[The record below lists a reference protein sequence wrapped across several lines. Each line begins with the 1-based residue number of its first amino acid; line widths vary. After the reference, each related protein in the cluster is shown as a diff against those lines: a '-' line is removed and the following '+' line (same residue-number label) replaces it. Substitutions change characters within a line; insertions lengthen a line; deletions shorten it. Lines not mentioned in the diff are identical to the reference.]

1 MIKQPTSSA
10 PDLYFVGA
18 RSAGTQPDTQLAR
31 PVRCTVP
38 VVRDPPRRSVPD
50 RGRCTST
57 MPCRRTPERSSHRP
71 FPAACTVDQP
81 RARARERPA
90 PKASAGA
97 RAGSP
102 CPPAARP
109 HTARVRPRA
118 AAGSGRAARR
128 ARCLAWFG
136 PALDLGVVGVVP
148 VGARRDQLSGTIHS
162 PWRRAPIHARADE
175 QERARVRARV
185 FWANGASTAVGV
197 LTALACRDSA
207 SQAGGQGAGRSAHA
221 TRVIS
226 FVLPV

>member
-97 RAGSP
+97 RAAGARAL
-102 CPPAARP
+102 PPRDRTPHACGRGPRPGADVRLAAL
-109 HTARVRPRA
+109 AAWLGLVRPWTLVWWGWCPWGRGATSSAGPSIPHGVVHPSMHELMSKRERA
-118 AAGSGRAARR
+118 CGRGCSGPMARR
-128 ARCLAWFG
+128 
-136 PALDLGVVGVVP
+136 
-148 VGARRDQLSGTIHS
+148 Q
-162 PWRRAPIHARADE
+162 PWAY
-175 QERARVRARV
+175 
-185 FWANGASTAVGV
+185 
-197 LTALACRDSA
+197 
-207 SQAGGQGAGRSAHA
+207 
-221 TRVIS
+221 
-226 FVLPV
+226 